1 LVLLAVLSSSSLS
14 PGLAGSTPPRE
25 SPTPQQPIADHAKP
39 IAWSELGSNATAQYS
54 GPGLSIDTQPDGTI
68 ALRCLFQKLEGH
80 LTSRGLSLFS
90 TISPSHPDRFSI
102 TADSVGREG
111 ASAAALPETGST
123 HSDTTRA
130 RFVRPG
136 LIEEYS
142 VSADGVRQDFLLPT
156 RPQGT
161 GPLRLSLLVHGAHL
175 QPKGSGVELVVNHS
189 QRKVAYS
196 KLAVTDANQQPLN
209 ARFEIVSS
217 DRLDVVVEDSSAP
230 LAPCASGL
238 GIF

>member
-1 LVLLAVLSSSSLS
+1 MFARISSPSATRPTGFTRLRTVLSKLWTPALVLLAVLSSSSLS

-25 SPTPQQPIADHAKP
+25 SPTPQQPKAQAQTEP
-39 IAWSELGSNATAQYS
+39 IAWSELGSKATAQYS

-80 LTSRGLSLFS
+80 LTSRGLSLTS
-90 TISPSHPDRFSI
+90 TTTPSHPDRFSI

-142 VSADGVRQDFLLPT
+142 VSADGVRQDFLLKHRSTT
-156 RPQGT
+156 RSVCPAT
-161 GPLRLSLLVHGAHL
+161 H
-175 QPKGSGVELVVNHS
+175 
-189 QRKVAYS
+189 
-196 KLAVTDANQQPLN
+196 
-209 ARFEIVSS
+209 
-217 DRLDVVVEDSSAP
+217 
-230 LAPCASGL
+230 ASRP
-238 GIF
+238 